1 MKKIIF
7 AFSCVFL
14 MSGVAVAD
22 GRYEVVSLNNDG
34 GFVIVDTKQGRIKL
48 CYRGSNCGLWK
59 SWGK

>member
-14 MSGVAVAD
+14 MSGAAVAD
-22 GRYEVVSLNNDG
+22 GRYEIVHLEG
-34 GFVIVDTKQGRIKL
+34 MYYLIVDTKQGRVKT
-48 CYRGSNCGLWK
+48 CDMTRCMEWR

>member
-14 MSGVAVAD
+14 MIGAAVAD
-22 GRYEVVSLNNDG
+22 GRYEIVPLSSQKYL
-34 GFVIVDTKQGRIKL
+34 IVDTKQGRVKL
-48 CYRGSNCGLWK
+48 CYVDDTDCLDWK

>member
-14 MSGVAVAD
+14 MNGVAVAD
-22 GRYEVVSLNNDG
+22 GRYEIVRLDNQG
-34 GFVIVDTKQGRIKL
+34 RYVIVDTKSGRIKF
-48 CYRGSNCGLWK
+48 CYFSDCDPWK

>member
-14 MSGVAVAD
+14 INGAAVAD
-22 GRYEVVSLNNDG
+22 GRYEIVPLSAISY
-34 GFVIVDTKQGRIKL
+34 VIVDTKQGRVKSCDITK
-48 CYRGSNCGLWK
+48 CMEWR